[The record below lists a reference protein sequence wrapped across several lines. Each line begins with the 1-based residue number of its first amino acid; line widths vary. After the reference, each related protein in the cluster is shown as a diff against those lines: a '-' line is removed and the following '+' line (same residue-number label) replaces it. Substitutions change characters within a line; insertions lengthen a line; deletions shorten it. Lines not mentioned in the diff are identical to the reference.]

1 MSILCSIPL
10 AAWFFSAC
18 AGPAPLAV
26 GYVEGDFVLL
36 APIEVAQVQSISVKR
51 GDRIAAGQTI
61 AEMETDDARIA
72 VAQAEAALAEAR
84 AQLANL
90 QVGKRPE
97 EIAALDAM
105 VRSAN
110 AEAEEKHR
118 VLARLTDLLARGTA
132 ARAAFDEAQT
142 AVEVAEA
149 RINQSEANLAV
160 AKLPA
165 RPEEINAAESQV
177 KQAQTALEQA
187 RWRLSK
193 RSLSAPA
200 AGRVNDVIRNPGD
213 VAGPSA
219 PVISMLPDGAVKL
232 SLFVPQPAFSSV
244 EVGKILKVR
253 CDGCPDGLEARI
265 SYVSPDPE
273 FTPPVIY
280 SLETRQKLVFL
291 VEARPVDAASRLQPG
306 QIVDVVLAEGQPA
319 IGKRQ

>member
-1 MSILCSIPL
+1 MSFLCSIPL
-10 AAWFFSAC
+10 AASLFSAC

-51 GDRIAAGQTI
+51 GDRVEVGQI
-61 AEMETDDARIA
+61 VAVMESDDARIA
-72 VAQAEAALAEAR
+72 VAQAEAALAEAE

-90 QVGKRPE
+90 QIGRRPE

-105 VRSAN
+105 VSSAK

-118 VLARLTDLLARGTA
+118 VLTRLTDLLERGTA
-132 ARAAFDEAQT
+132 ARATFDEART

-149 RINQSEANLAV
+149 RINQAEANLAV

-177 KQAQTALEQA
+177 KQAQTSLEQA

-193 RSLSAPA
+193 RSLTAPA

-232 SLFVPQPAFSSV
+232 SLFVPQRSFSSV
-244 EVGKILKVR
+244 EVGEILKVR

-280 SLETRQKLVFL
+280 SLETRQKLVYL
-291 VEARPVDAASRLQPG
+291 VEARPVDAASQLQPG
-306 QIVDVVLAEGQPA
+306 QIVDVQLVNGE
-319 IGKRQ
+319 